1 METLSSP
8 GGKMTDYY
16 KALTTEAPSVNVN
29 RIEFTMSL
37 KIANLSPGDAT
48 ATSGREPREQ
58 NCPCFQGWRDGIL
71 SFSPVNHRSSIE
83 SWASVRS
90 CVQKIA
96 DSAFLQVY
104 YVALKRC

>member
-37 KIANLSPGDAT
+37 KIANLRPGDAT
-48 ATSGREPREQ
+48 ATSGRESREQ
-58 NCPCFQGWRDGIL
+58 NCPCFQGWRDTLIL
-71 SFSPVNHRSSIE
+71 ACQS
-83 SWASVRS
+83 
-90 CVQKIA
+90 QKLYRIMGVCEVMCA
-96 DSAFLQVY
+96 ED
-104 YVALKRC
+104 CG